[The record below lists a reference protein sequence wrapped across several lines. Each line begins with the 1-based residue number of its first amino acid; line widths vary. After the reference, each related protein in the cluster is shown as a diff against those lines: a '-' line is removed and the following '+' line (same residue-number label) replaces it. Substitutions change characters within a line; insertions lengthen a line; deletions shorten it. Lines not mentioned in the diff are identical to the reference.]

1 MNSSNPLCNHD
12 PTEALFACSC
22 AKLLCNRCK
31 SSHER
36 QHINQ
41 KDRYTISDIHQA
53 RNEVIQQVQQSI
65 QALDNQQMSIGG
77 YKQEIYESRQ
87 FKEGFEL
94 IHKAENEIKKLI
106 NAFFKVLEKDF
117 AERCRLA
124 KEDYEHNLDQAEKK
138 LSYTLEAFQDIS
150 QGINNTKKPGL
161 WQKTL
166 EVALGFDFSG
176 EVRRIHQEVEDSLK
190 EKFFMGVNPKFLDPI
205 LEQLHNYIQITN
217 SEVRPGESS
226 TSNNQ
231 ILSDMRTL
239 EFNVAASY
247 AQKEEKKAA
256 AANNRSF
263 RSGNNYSGMGIDEVT
278 VSGSAGLSGKPD
290 SVYDIKEF
298 QVKMKNFFH
307 PNSPNK
313 VLHFFESNSRN
324 LYLIPIQ
331 DIEAGNPQCHKIELN
346 IKTLV
351 PLRHRSVIT
360 PIGDIFLTGGS
371 RGEEQLAY
379 TYKLNYLNGA
389 LLPKRLMAYTRK
401 SHGFCYLDGY
411 LYALGG
417 YNDEFGSLAYCE
429 RYDIAHDKWTPIASM
444 NNASS
449 SPSICTF
456 RNQYIFKF
464 GGLTGVAAVA
474 EQIEKY
480 DVKTDKWSVYQVRNT
495 QEELGKLD
503 FKIYWLSAS
512 CQINDNNI
520 LVFGGCD
527 ENNTG
532 TKQCFLFE
540 VNETD
545 ELGGGTMC
553 NIRKRNTLALPYAAG
568 FWSGQ
573 CIVENGKMYALQN
586 DLMEHDSAQAHEDS
600 RNLLIFDSNSWK
612 IFKV

>member
-1 MNSSNPLCNHD
+1 MNSSNTICNHD
-12 PTEALFACSC
+12 PTEAQFACSC
-22 AKLLCNRCK
+22 GKLLCSRCQT
-31 SSHER
+31 SHER
-36 QHINQ
+36 LHSQQNHRVNI
-41 KDRYTISDIHQA
+41 RDIHQV
-53 RNEVIQQVQQSI
+53 RNEVIQEIQQSI
-65 QALDNQQMSIGG
+65 QALDAQQQNIEG
-77 YKQEIYESRQ
+77 YKQEIYESKQ

-124 KEDYEHNLDQAEKK
+124 KDEYEQNLDQTEKK
-138 LSYTLEAFQDIS
+138 LSYTLATFKDIS
-150 QGINNTKKPGL
+150 QGINNSKKPGL

-166 EVALGFDFSG
+166 EVALGFDFTG
-176 EVRRIHQEVEDSLK
+176 KVRTIHQNVEESLR

-217 SEVRPGESS
+217 SEGSHM
-226 TSNNQ
+226 SNRD
-231 ILSDMRTL
+231 ILSDMRHL
-239 EFNVAASY
+239 EVNVAASY
-247 AQKEEKKAA
+247 ASQLDKKSAP
-256 AANNRSF
+256 NRS
-263 RSGNNYSGMGIDEVT
+263 GYQGAPVDEVT
-278 VSGSAGLSGKPD
+278 VSGSAGISGKGD
-290 SVYDIKEF
+290 SVSDIKEF
-298 QVKMKNFFH
+298 QVKMKNYFH
-307 PNSPNK
+307 PNCPNK
-313 VLHFFESNSRN
+313 VLHFFEANSKN
-324 LYLIPIQ
+324 LYLIPVA
-331 DIEAGNPQCHKIELN
+331 DVEAGNPQCHKIELN
-346 IKTLV
+346 IKTDI
-351 PLRHRSVIT
+351 PIRHRSVIT

-371 RGEEQLAY
+371 RGDEQLAY

-417 YNDEFGSLAYCE
+417 YNDDLGSLAFCE
-429 RYDIAHDKWTPIASM
+429 RYDIAHDKWTPIANM
-444 NNASS
+444 NHASS

-474 EQIEKY
+474 ELIEKY
-480 DVKTDKWSVYQVRNT
+480 DVKTDKWSVYQVRNS
-495 QEELGKLD
+495 QEELNKLD

-527 ENNTG
+527 ENNIG
-532 TKQCFLFE
+532 ARQCFLFE

-545 ELGGGTMC
+545 EFGGGTTC

-568 FWSGQ
+568 FWNGQ
-573 CIVENGKMYALQN
+573 CIVENGKMYSLQN
-586 DLMEHDSAQAHEDS
+586 ELMEQDSAMAHEDS
-600 RNLLIFDSNSWK
+600 RNLLIFDSNAWK